1 LCAVDSQ
8 DVELAEILHNLEN
21 NADVDEDSVLGSQ
34 IPQEL
39 VNETVRDSDDEDM
52 QDLSQPLDAAVDWN
66 MDDNIQEVNLK
77 RCLLNSLKPI
87 I

>member
-1 LCAVDSQ
+1 MDSQ

>member
-1 LCAVDSQ
+1 VDSQ